1 MHTSKLKILFITIS
15 FLFIIGILIYSHKIV
30 NDLRNDSKRI
40 LTFYTELYAELASSE
55 SMNNFFFDKMIS
67 KISFPIIVTSKKHSE
82 INAWKNI
89 PEFDKNDN
97 KNVTNFR
104 LTEKNKAILLKYM
117 KEMDKYSKP
126 IPFYFDDIIIGYIH
140 YGDSI
145 AITRLK
151 WMPFI
156 EIFGAA
162 VIILIGFLGLQYIR
176 TSEKK
181 FIWVGLAKETAHQL
195 GTPISS
201 LLGWIELAKAK
212 YGNDTKLFD
221 EMSID
226 ISRLEKISHRFSQ
239 IGSNVPKKIIKSETL
254 LNNVKNYIVRRVPQ
268 KNEQISLNFNSK
280 NNSKILGNPELLE
293 WALENIIK
301 NAVDSLEGKSGK
313 INVVTT
319 ENKKNQIV
327 IDISDSGKGIETNKW
342 KKIFQAGFSTKE
354 RGWGLGLSLV
364 KRIIEEYHDGKIFVF
379 KSRKNVGTTF
389 RIILNKNTSE

>member
-1 MHTSKLKILFITIS
+1 MYTSKLKTLFITIS
-15 FLFIIGILIYSHKIV
+15 LLFIFGLLIYSHKIV

-67 KISFPIIVTSKKHSE
+67 KISFPIVVTSKKYSE

-89 PEFDKNDN
+89 PEFDKNNN
-97 KNVTNFR
+97 KNVTNLQ
-104 LTEKNKAILLKYM
+104 LTKENKKILLKYM

-151 WMPFI
+151 WMPYI

-162 VIILIGFLGLQYIR
+162 IIILIGFLGLQYIR
-176 TSEKK
+176 SSEKK

-201 LLGWIELAKAK
+201 LLGWIELAKSK
-212 YGNDTKLFD
+212 YGTDTKLFD

-239 IGSNVPKKIIKSETL
+239 IGSNVPKKVIQSETL
-254 LNNVKNYIVRRVPQ
+254 LNNVKKYIVRRIPQ
-268 KNEQISLNFNSK
+268 KNKHIQLNFK
-280 NNSKILGNPELLE
+280 NKSNSKILGNPELLE
-293 WALENIIK
+293 WALENVIK
-301 NAVDSLEGKSGK
+301 NAVDSLKGESGN
-313 INVVTT
+313 INVIAS
-319 ENKKNQIV
+319 EIKNNQVV

-342 KKIFQAGFSTKE
+342 KSIFKAGYSTKE

-364 KRIIEEYHDGKIFVF
+364 KRIIEEYHDGKIFVSE
-379 KSRKNVGTTF
+379 SRKNVGTTF
-389 RIILNKNTSE
+389 RIILNK

>member
-1 MHTSKLKILFITIS
+1 
-15 FLFIIGILIYSHKIV
+15 
-30 NDLRNDSKRI
+30 
-40 LTFYTELYAELASSE
+40 
-55 SMNNFFFDKMIS
+55 
-67 KISFPIIVTSKKHSE
+67 
-82 INAWKNI
+82 
-89 PEFDKNDN
+89 
-97 KNVTNFR
+97 
-104 LTEKNKAILLKYM
+104 
-117 KEMDKYSKP
+117 
-126 IPFYFDDIIIGYIH
+126 
-140 YGDSI
+140 
-145 AITRLK
+145 
-151 WMPFI
+151 
-156 EIFGAA
+156 
-162 VIILIGFLGLQYIR
+162 
-176 TSEKK
+176 
-181 FIWVGLAKETAHQL
+181 
-195 GTPISS
+195 
-201 LLGWIELAKAK
+201 
-212 YGNDTKLFD
+212 
-221 EMSID
+221 MSID

-319 ENKKNQIV
+319 ENKKDQIV

-364 KRIIEEYHDGKIFVF
+364 KRIIEEYHDGKIFVS
-379 KSRKNVGTTF
+379 KSRKNIGTTF

>member
-1 MHTSKLKILFITIS
+1 MT
-15 FLFIIGILIYSHKIV
+15 
-30 NDLRNDSKRI
+30 
-40 LTFYTELYAELASSE
+40 
-55 SMNNFFFDKMIS
+55 
-67 KISFPIIVTSKKHSE
+67 ISFPIIVTHKKYSE

-89 PEFDKNDN
+89 PNFN
-97 KNVTNFR
+97 KNNAKNTTFQ
-104 LTEKNKAILLKYM
+104 LTEKNKKILQKYI
-117 KEMDKYSKP
+117 KEMDQYSKP
-126 IPFYFDDIIIGYIH
+126 IPFYFEDKVIGYIH

-151 WMPFI
+151 WMPYI
-156 EIFGAA
+156 EILG
-162 VIILIGFLGLQYIR
+162 VTIIILIGFIGLQYIKS
-176 TSEKK
+176 SEKK

-239 IGSNVPKKIIKSETL
+239 IGSNVPKKIIRSEEL
-254 LNNVKNYIVRRVPQ
+254 LNNVNKYISRRIPQ
-268 KNEQISLNFNSK
+268 KNGYILLNFKNE
-280 NNSKILGNPELLE
+280 NNSQILGNQELLE

-301 NAVDSLEGKSGK
+301 NAVDSLEGKSGE
-313 INVVTT
+313 INVISSK
-319 ENKKNQIV
+319 NKKNQVI

-342 KKIFQAGFSTKE
+342 KKIFQAGFSTKK

-364 KRIIEEYHDGKIFVF
+364 KRIITEYHNGKIYVL
-379 KSRKNVGTTF
+379 KSKRDVGTTF
-389 RIILNKNTSE
+389 RIILNKNTSK